1 MKPYKRCA
9 SLCALFFYHER
20 SEVRMNALEVFIW
33 AIAGGLLVTA
43 LSAAAVLYQKESP
56 SNKQLSRDFLI
67 GAAFTGFLYPL
78 IPETF
83 DEVRSALTTTAG
95 GLQQSIVATTLS
107 VADPGVKVGPANF

>member
-1 MKPYKRCA
+1 MGHSGRSTSHS
-9 SLCALFFYHER
+9 SL
-20 SEVRMNALEVFIW
+20 SSS
-33 AIAGGLLVTA
+33 GP
-43 LSAAAVLYQKESP
+43 YQKESP

-95 GLQQSIVATTLS
+95 GLQQSISSATTTLS